1 MRPFLVFKLGDID
14 WLGSEQD
21 LQQISIR
28 QGGAS
33 STRNVWYVESAN
45 ANSGSY
51 SRRTTD
57 MNSNL
62 PFQTNVFVADGIS
75 ASDPSG
81 QLLEKMN
88 SSQENGTLLVSGVPA
103 AKGGHDGYSVTEP
116 EIITPQSVF
125 FEGAVDALSGP
136 PIGGSTDIVTTPVE
150 LRGSDGNRLLECM
163 VCGAYLK
170 RVEYRQHVNMHQ
182 GNYTCRVCGKTF
194 FADHLLKKHVRLVH
208 REGRRFECETC
219 GKRFIEKT
227 KMQRHVETVHLRL
240 KTHQCEV
247 CGKGFSRSDRLRFH
261 LRSSKFCREKLA
273 LKSAQGGVEGDSVPQ
288 STSKAASVTIPSA
301 SVTSLT
307 NSSVVTEAEII
318 PHQSVILED
327 AVDALS
333 GSPIGGST
341 DVVTA
346 PEELSGPDTMKLMEC
361 MVCGVFL
368 NRVEYKQHVDI
379 HQGNY
384 TCRTC
389 SKTFASDLLL
399 RKHVRFVH
407 REGRNFECE
416 TCGKSFIEKAKLK
429 RHIKTVH
436 LRLKTHQ
443 CEVCSKWFP
452 RSDLLKLH
460 MRSTKYCR
468 EKLALKS
475 AQGGVEGDSVPQ
487 SKSKAAPKKKKT

>member
-1 MRPFLVFKLGDID
+1 MFFKLGDID

-33 STRNVWYVESAN
+33 SPRNVWYMESAN

-51 SRRTTD
+51 SRRTTAR
-57 MNSNL
+57 NSNL

-75 ASDPSG
+75 ASEDPCG
-81 QLLEKMN
+81 KLLEKMN
-88 SSQENGTLLVSGVPA
+88 RSQENGTLLVSGVPA
-103 AKGGHDGYSVTEP
+103 AKGGHDGNSMAEP
-116 EIITPQSVF
+116 DIIPPQSAF

-136 PIGGSTDIVTTPVE
+136 PIGGSTDIVTTLE
-150 LRGSDGNRLLECM
+150 EQLSGSDTNQLLECM
-163 VCGAYLK
+163 VCGAYLNREVYK
-170 RVEYRQHVNMHQ
+170 QHVDMHQ
-182 GNYTCRVCGKTF
+182 GHYTCRICGKTF
-194 FADHLLKKHVRLVH
+194 FSDLLLRKHVRFVH

-219 GKRFIEKT
+219 GKRFIEKA
-227 KMQRHVETVHLRL
+227 KLKRHIKTVHLRL

-247 CGKGFSRSDRLRFH
+247 CGKWFSRSDARRLH
-261 LRSSKFCREKLA
+261 LRSTKFCREKLA
-273 LKSAQGGVEGDSVPQ
+273 LKSAQGGVEGESVPQ

-301 SVTSLT
+301 SVASLT

-346 PEELSGPDTMKLMEC
+346 TEELSEPDTMKLMEC

-368 NRVEYKQHVDI
+368 NRVEYKQHVDM

-389 SKTFASDLLL
+389 SKTFFSDLLL

-407 REGRNFECE
+407 REGRHFECE
-416 TCGKSFIEKAKLK
+416 TCGKRFIEKAKLK

-443 CEVCSKWFP
+443 CEVCGKWFS
-452 RSDLLKLH
+452 RSDARRLH
-460 MRSTKYCR
+460 LRSTKFCR

-475 AQGGVEGDSVPQ
+475 AQGGVEGESVPQ
-487 SKSKAAPKKKKT
+487 SKSKAALKKE